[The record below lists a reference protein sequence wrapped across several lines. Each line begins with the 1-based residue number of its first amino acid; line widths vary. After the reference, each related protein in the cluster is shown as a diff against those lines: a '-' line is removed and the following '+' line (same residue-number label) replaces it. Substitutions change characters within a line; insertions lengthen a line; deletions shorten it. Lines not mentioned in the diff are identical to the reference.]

1 MIDKIFLFLFSPE
14 RLFLPLFFS
23 DVQMFRTIIYFG
35 LIWFRHFLN
44 FTAAYLMYDYYDI
57 WSTYLHVKIFGWLI
71 GLRASPD
78 KLDEIAWVSGL
89 PTASLSFSLPSLP
102 FSPETPDTQVIDVT
116 TDLTLTGSICMWDAH
131 PLFDNSYL
139 IIFRRTELL
148 VKKDTRRCFG
158 IC

>member
-1 MIDKIFLFLFSPE
+1 MFVRVIQHAHEFVSSSIKLIFVYLKCNKMQFTWLIKYFS
-14 RLFLPLFFS
+14 FSFPLKDYFYLFS

-44 FTAAYLMYDYYDI
+44 FTAAYLMYDYYHI

-78 KLDEIAWVSGL
+78 KLD
-89 PTASLSFSLPSLP
+89 
-102 FSPETPDTQVIDVT
+102 VT
-116 TDLTLTGSICMWDAH
+116 TDLTLIGSICMSDAH

-139 IIFRRTELL
+139 IIF
-148 VKKDTRRCFG
+148 KKNAVACQKGYPAMFWYFW
-158 IC
+158 